1 MAKCLSIGNCNKYF
15 IYIFL
20 SIFFHI
26 LNDTLYGFNYNDYFL
41 DVKFIDTETQDY
53 FSWHDLIHK
62 IFSFIGTIFIAYFF
76 NKYELLASQRETA
89 NTNNINND
97 NNNDNDN
104 DNDKDNDNNNDNDN
118 DNDNESENKDK
129 KTLKITLIHNEF
141 DDIIYAD
148 NYSFTIC
155 FIVIFLWI
163 IGEELIDTFILALK
177 DLDFW
182 MFELI
187 IITIFSIKMFKV
199 EIYKHQI
206 FAMWFC
212 IVPCILKIATI
223 ILSFC
228 QKLTIKKSKLTILY
242 IDDKIYIPIGI
253 LIYLLLITSRAY
265 VNCKIKWFMDLKYV
279 SPNLLLFYY
288 GIAGSIICTV
298 ICIITTFVKCD
309 DTNSPVDIYDYICKI
324 PYNNQTQNNFNYSE
338 RYFDSFIFYFDTFR
352 GKTNK
357 GFQPIEVLYEIII
370 IILGML
376 TFFFYKF
383 FSLLVIQNLTPIY
396 LIFSNPIYFFLQKTI
411 LLVYTFIKE
420 DDFFQDDA
428 SFLYVI
434 YKVCLDLSGDLFS
447 IIGFLMYLE
456 IIELKFGNYDYNLK
470 VNIIRRGIIDSF
482 GKNKSLINE
491 EEEKESENESGNES
505 EEDITLEGET

>member
-1 MAKCLSIGNCNKYF
+1 MVKCMSIGNCNKYF

-26 LNDTLYGFNYNDYFL
+26 LNDTLYGFNYNDSFV

-62 IFSFIGTIFIAYFF
+62 IFSFIGTIIIAYFF
-76 NKYELLASQRETA
+76 NKYESLASQRETI
-89 NTNNINND
+89 NINN
-97 NNNDNDN
+97 N
-104 DNDKDNDNNNDNDN
+104 N

-129 KTLKITLIHNEF
+129 KTLKMTLIHNEI
-141 DDIIYAD
+141 DDTLYAD
-148 NYSFTIC
+148 KYSFTVC

-163 IGEELIDTFILALK
+163 VGEQLIDIFSLALK

-199 EIYKHQI
+199 EIYNHQI
-206 FAMWFC
+206 FAMWLC
-212 IVPCILKIATI
+212 IVPCILKTATI
-223 ILSFC
+223 ILSFF
-228 QKLTIKKSKLTILY
+228 QKFNIKKSNLTILY
-242 IDDKIYIPIGI
+242 IDNKLYIPIGI
-253 LIYLLLITSRAY
+253 IIYLLLITSRAY

-279 SPNLLLFYY
+279 SPSLLLFYY
-288 GIAGSIICTV
+288 GITGAIISTL
-298 ICIITTFVKCD
+298 ICILTTFVKCD
-309 DTNSPVDIYDYICKI
+309 DINSPVDIYDYICKI
-324 PYNNQTQNNFNYSE
+324 PYNNETQNNFNYSE
-338 RYFDSFIFYFDTFR
+338 RYFDSFIFYFNTFR

-357 GFQPIEVLYEIII
+357 GFQSIEVLYEIII
-370 IILGML
+370 IFLGML

-383 FSLLVIQNLTPIY
+383 FSLLVIQNLTPVY
-396 LIFSNPIYFFLQKTI
+396 LIFSNPIYYFIQKTI
-411 LLVYTFIKE
+411 MIVYTFIKE
-420 DDFFQDDA
+420 DDFFQDDPI
-428 SFLYVI
+428 LYVI
-434 YKVCLDLSGDLFS
+434 YKFCLDLSGDLFS

-470 VNIIRRGIIDSF
+470 VNIIKRGIIDSF
-482 GKNKSLINE
+482 GKNKSIINE

-505 EEDITLEGET
+505 EEDITLDGEA